1 MPVEDK
7 AVDFIC
13 LAIYRFKKPWTVRS
27 EVLMG
32 YKFKIEVVY
41 DFAIVPLFFS
51 HSALS
56 LVIKEQWTLITIRL
70 FCLFILLVTPIYPIL
85 LLFFLYIFKDRFHK
99 SNGTRDKTLI
109 DLTYFLFLGILTVP
123 VTSLPRVH

>member
-85 LLFFLYIFKDRFHK
+85 LLFFV
-99 SNGTRDKTLI
+99 
-109 DLTYFLFLGILTVP
+109 YF
-123 VTSLPRVH
+123 